1 MPRCYEDLTVE
12 DLQVA
17 KDVRPPRPA
26 SDQAYLERGT
36 SPSHSAQ
43 TMFIPYSTNRMVRKA
58 LIFRGEQTCS
68 AQQHPDVNRR
78 SAAVLRSVHG
88 GFSRD
93 AGRCVACGLAPS
105 RLAPVESRSVVIVGS
120 SRISRACSSCR
131 LGCGD
136 LGDVACRSTRPPHR
150 FRYLR
155 LFRSNSARALLGALL
170 IPPGVGH
177 AFVSAEPTTHLY
189 ATDEYWDPTDEFGCR
204 WDDSA
209 LGLDWP
215 PIHEPLLSERDA
227 ASGSYAQLEV
237 LLRSHVL

>member
-1 MPRCYEDLTVE
+1 MENRLAALNNTPTSIDGALLFSVPSAV
-12 DLQVA
+12 D
-17 KDVRPPRPA
+17 
-26 SDQAYLERGT
+26 SRGT
-36 SPSHSAQ
+36 LGVVSRADWPLPALLQWNLVQSSSSVVRGFHVHVRHVDWVVATSGTLHVGLRDLRIASA
-43 TMFIPYSTNRMVRKA
+43 TY
-58 LIFRGEQTCS
+58 GCS
-68 AQQHPDVNRR
+68 EVIA
-78 SAAVLRSVHG
+78 
-88 GFSRD
+88 
-93 AGRCVACGLAPS
+93 LAPFS
-105 RLAPVESRSVVIVGS
+105 
-120 SRISRACSSCR
+120 
-131 LGCGD
+131 
-136 LGDVACRSTRPPHR
+136 
-150 FRYLR
+150 
-155 LFRSNSARALLGALL
+155 GALL